1 VLNGC
6 EDHPMFQT
14 ALAKGNAGTGIGVS
28 FDGVNVTGELGL
40 ERRSQMYQMM
50 VSKLT
55 DEQCVL

>member
-1 VLNGC
+1 
-6 EDHPMFQT
+6 MFQT